1 VQDVAERSRLKSEM
15 LQGYGDA
22 MLRAE
27 TLEDQLLKSRKRAA
41 AMQSKLD
48 TAFAKYHN
56 DIQEYHISIYLMPKT
71 VTSRLDKHRRM
82 FFWQG
87 GCTKKKYRL
96 IRWAVICKSKR
107 KGGLGIKDIRKMNV
121 SLLCKWWWK
130 LEKENGLWQE
140 LVRAKYL
147 QNKTISTVTH
157 RLDDSPVWQ
166 DLLKIKNIYLRG
178 RKIETKK
185 GDLTLF
191 WLDPWLYDR
200 PMCLVAP
207 VLFDLCEEKEV
218 TLYNFLVGVI

>member
-1 VQDVAERSRLKSEM
+1 VGPLEEKSMNKLAIWKGGALSIARRVALINASLSN
-15 LQGYGDA
+15 
-22 MLRAE
+22 
-27 TLEDQLLKSRKRAA
+27 S
-41 AMQSKLD
+41 
-48 TAFAKYHN
+48 F
-56 DIQEYHISIYLMPKT
+56 IYHISIYLMPKT
-71 VTSRLDKHRRM
+71 VTSRLDKHKRM

-87 GCTKKKYRL
+87 GCTKKKYKL
-96 IRWAVICKSKR
+96 VRWAVICKSK
-107 KGGLGIKDIRKMNV
+107 KGGLGIKDIKKMNV
-121 SLLCKWWWK
+121 SLLCKWWWR

-140 LVRAKYL
+140 LVKAKYL

-200 PMCLVAP
+200 PICLVAP
-207 VLFDLCEEKEV
+207 VLFDFCEEKK
-218 TLYNFLVGVI
+218 LQYINF